1 MAGINGVDF
10 DDLDGISGLIKG
22 EVTTTPTI
30 TLSGGLF
37 GSVTLTVTNRSSY
50 TNPNFEVTSV
60 VGSTTTVANTS
71 VEKTLRT
78 DSGSSIDSTLDGG
91 MTIVDTSST
100 SGTRTVSVK
109 AHEFGTDKVAS
120 AAATATYD
128 VTYVS
133 NGYIRIRGVDSSGN
147 DSSSRLAITDIKF
160 YQLPGRQS
168 STSNQ
173 AEQSYPQ
180 TALTSNSSDS
190 RFTVSQGHV
199 YSSTYAAWKACD
211 SNATGTIAWLLG
223 TSAANNWWQIAF
235 DRNSAMPTI
244 KSMHIRFHNVNDATH
259 FKISGSNT
267 GSFSGEETDYGT
279 FEITA
284 ENTQINFG

>member
-1 MAGINGVDF
+1 MSNINVVDF
-10 DDLDGISGLIKG
+10 TDLTGISGLTKT
-22 EVTTTPTI
+22 EQTTTPTI
-30 TLSGGLF
+30 TVAGGLF

-60 VGSTTTVANTS
+60 VGSTTTVSNTS
-71 VEKTLRT
+71 VKKTLKT
-78 DSGSSIDSTLDGG
+78 DSSTSIDSTLDGG
-91 MTIVDTSST
+91 MTVVDTDST
-100 SGTRTVSVK
+100 SGTRTVTVR
-109 AHEFGTDKVAS
+109 AHEFGTDKIAS
-120 AAATATYD
+120 EAATATYD

-147 DSSSRLAITDIKF
+147 NSSNRLAITDLKF
-160 YQLPGRQS
+160 YQLPGQQS
-168 STSNQ
+168 STNSQ

-199 YSSTYAAWKACD
+199 YSSTYAAWKAMD
-211 SNATGTIAWLLG
+211 SNTTGTLAWLLS

-235 DRNSAMPTI
+235 DRNSSMPTI
-244 KSMHIRFHNVNDATH
+244 KSMHIRFHSQNDATH

-279 FEITA
+279 FEVTS
-284 ENTQINFG
+284 EGTQINFG